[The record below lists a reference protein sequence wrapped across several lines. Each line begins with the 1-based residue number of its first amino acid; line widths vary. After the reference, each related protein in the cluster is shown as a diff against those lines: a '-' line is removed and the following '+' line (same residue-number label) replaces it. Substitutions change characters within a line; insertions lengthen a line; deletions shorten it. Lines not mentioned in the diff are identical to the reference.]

1 MKKVLL
7 VVAVMPSSI
16 ASALTLG
23 LNANGGYST
32 LTAKTL
38 IPETAASAA
47 TDVSLSGF
55 AFQVGVPVT
64 FMQMGSLGIFAEPH
78 LRYMSVKSKPYSLE
92 AAEGVEASSFTAT
105 YSGIQVGTGMGTKYT
120 MGDIA
125 LATQVFFDAAVSGEA
140 KMTGTGLLQGE
151 TTSKQG
157 AMFGFEAD
165 GYYNL
170 SPTLALAGFF
180 TYGSSKFKESSS
192 SVSTIIFGAGIS
204 MTFGAG
210 SETDAA
216 TTAPKTTK
224 KSGAK
229 KKAKKKAPAKAPVS
243 P

>member
-7 VVAVMPSSI
+7 FAAMQSSI
-16 ASALTLG
+16 ASAFTLG
-23 LNANGGYST
+23 LNVNGGYSM
-32 LTAKTL
+32 LTAKAL
-38 IPETAASAA
+38 IPETEASAA

-64 FMQMGSLGIFAEPH
+64 FMQMGALGIFAEPH
-78 LRYMSVKSKPYSLE
+78 LRYITVKSKAYSLE
-92 AAEGVEASSFTAT
+92 ALTEVQASTLSAT
-105 YSGIQVGTGMGTKYT
+105 YSGIQVGTGIGTKYT

-125 LATQVFFDAAVSGEA
+125 LATQLFFDASLSGEA
-140 KMTGTGLLQGE
+140 KMTGTGLLAGE

-170 SPTLALAGFF
+170 SPTIALAGFF

-192 SVSTIIFGAGIS
+192 GVSTIIFGAGIS
-204 MTFGAG
+204 MTLGAANG
-210 SETDAA
+210 TDAA
-216 TTAPKTTK
+216 ATPKAAK
-224 KSGAK
+224 KSGVK
-229 KKAKKKAPAKAPVS
+229 KKTKKKSPAKAPVT